1 MRRVIFGYDKAAARL
16 FVETMNDAGT
26 LFPADSRQVRAVIQE
41 RVHQRVV
48 AMTSPRVND
57 KSRRLINDDQVVIF
71 EENLKRDLL
80 WQDLDLFQRWLGELD
95 LVAIS
100 NNLAWPAGR
109 VVETNKPVA
118 DQLLKS

>member
-1 MRRVIFGYDKAAARL
+1 MRRVIFGYDNATARV
-16 FVETMNDAGT
+16 FVETMNDAGA
-26 LFPADSRQVRAVIQE
+26 LLSADSRQSRAVVQE
-41 RVHQRVV
+41 RVHQSMF
-48 AMTSPRVND
+48 AMTSARVND

-80 WQDLDLFQRWLGELD
+80 WQGLDLF
-95 LVAIS
+95 AIS

-118 DQLLKS
+118 D

>member
-1 MRRVIFGYDKAAARL
+1 MRRVIFGYDKATARV

-26 LFPADSRQVRAVIQE
+26 LLSADSRQSRAVVQK
-41 RVHQRVV
+41 RVHQSMF
-48 AMTSPRVND
+48 AMTSARVND
-57 KSRRLINDDQVVIF
+57 KSRRLINDEQVVIF

-80 WQDLDLFQRWLGELD
+80 WQGLDLFQRWLGEVD

-109 VVETNKPVA
+109 VVKSNKPVA